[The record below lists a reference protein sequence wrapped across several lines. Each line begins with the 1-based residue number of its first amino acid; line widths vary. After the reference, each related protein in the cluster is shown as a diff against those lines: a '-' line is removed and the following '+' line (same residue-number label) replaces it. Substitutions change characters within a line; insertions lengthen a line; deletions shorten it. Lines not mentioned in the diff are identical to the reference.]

1 MTDLLPGPPSS
12 WRARAAAL
20 RDSVP
25 LSPATAAGAVV
36 LLVAVVVI
44 AAAMVRRPPT
54 QPRASVA
61 AGARARATGWTPPTS
76 EPASEGATVVVH
88 VAGAVVHPGLQ
99 HLSSGAR
106 VGDAIAAAGGVL
118 PDADVDA
125 INLAAKVADGDRV
138 YVPRRGEVVVGAA
151 AAVGPAVAAILDL
164 NTATAE
170 QLDTLPGIGPAT
182 AQAIVAYRTEHGRFR
197 SVDGL
202 LAVRGIGPAKLAAI
216 RSRLRV

>member
-1 MTDLLPGPPSS
+1 VTDLLPAPPSS
-12 WRARAAAL
+12 WRDRAAAL

-36 LLVAVVVI
+36 VVI
-44 AAAMVRRPPT
+44 AVIVVATALVRRPASSL
-54 QPRASVA
+54 PRTPPAT
-61 AGARARATGWTPPTS
+61 ARARTSGWTPPTT
-76 EPASEGATVVVH
+76 EAEAVVVH

-99 HLSSGAR
+99 RLSGGAR

-125 INLAAKVADGDRV
+125 INLAAKLGDGDRV
-138 YVPRRGEVVVGAA
+138 YVPRRGEIASGAIA
-151 AAVGPAVAAILDL
+151 GVAGGGPAVPAVLDL

-170 QLDTLPGIGPAT
+170 QLDALPGVGPAT
-182 AQAIVAYRTEHGRFR
+182 AQAIVAYRSAHGRFR
-197 SVDGL
+197 SVEGL